1 MELNQ
6 TRILTDKVHESLAKV
21 MLVDGFELVVDLINS
36 KDGYLVDERNGKKYI
51 DFFTF
56 FASAPLGHNPD
67 ACLTDEF
74 KNRLLESA
82 INKPSNSD
90 LYTREMAEFVET
102 FRRVVMPAE
111 MKYLFLVDGGAL
123 AVENALKA
131 AFDWKI
137 RLNESRGIQDKGR
150 QVIHFEHAFHGR
162 SGYTLSMTNTF
173 DPNKTKYFP
182 KFDWPRITSPFLK
195 FPVDEAELQRV
206 IQLEKQAIA
215 EIETALKNNPNDIAA
230 LIIEPVQGEGGDN
243 HFRPEFFQSLRNLAD
258 KYEFM
263 FIVDEVQSGMFM
275 TGKTWAYE
283 WYGVQPDMICFG
295 KKTQICGFMCTERI
309 DTVKDNVFKI
319 SSRINSTWGGNLTDM
334 VRSQRYLEVME
345 AENLGRHALKMG
357 EYLMNLISN
366 LALKFPGKIN
376 NIRGK
381 GLMLAFDLPDT
392 RIRDEFIKV
401 LYKNGLII
409 LKSGEKA
416 VRFRPALNV
425 TKSLLDEGFQIIES
439 TLQKI

>member
-1 MELNQ
+1 MELRQ
-6 TRILTDKVHESLAKV
+6 TRIPTDKVHESLAKV
-21 MLVDGFELVVDLINS
+21 MLVDGFELVVDLVNS

-56 FASAPLGHNPD
+56 FASAPLGHNPE
-67 ACLTDEF
+67 ACLTEEF
-74 KNRLLESA
+74 KERLVVSA

-102 FRRVVMPAE
+102 FRRVVMPAD

-131 AFDWKI
+131 AFDWKV
-137 RLNESRGIQDKGR
+137 RLNEARGITEKGY
-150 QVIHFEHAFHGR
+150 QVIHFQHAFHGR

-195 FPVDEAELQRV
+195 FPVDEAEIMRV
-206 IQLEKQAIA
+206 RQLEEQAIA
-215 EIETALKNNPNDIAA
+215 EIEAAVNDNPNDIAA

-243 HFRPEFFQSLRNLAD
+243 HFRPEFMQALRSLAD
-258 KYEFM
+258 KHEFM

-283 WYGVQPDMICFG
+283 WYGVKPDMICFG

-309 DTVKDNVFKI
+309 DTVKDNVFKV

-345 AENLGRHALKMG
+345 AENLGQHALKMG
-357 EYLMNLISN
+357 EYMTGLIES
-366 LALKFPGKIN
+366 LAVKFPGKIS

-381 GLMLAFDLPDT
+381 GLMIAFDLPDT
-392 RIRDEFIKV
+392 QMRDAFIKL

-425 TKSLLDEGFQIIES
+425 TKALLDEGFALVEIALRAS
-439 TLQKI
+439 